1 MRRLIPTWLGPGK
14 RSLRGMLLAWVLLP
28 QLLLWLAGGY
38 ATYRLTAGHVN
49 AAADAVLLQATRA
62 LSRQVTPIGSGLVV
76 DFPKAAQAV
85 LEADPTD
92 RLLYMVSTPPGSL
105 VLGNYQLPLPAAQ
118 MVPRTGDPYFYDG
131 DVLVDPD
138 APGAGTRRVRIAAL
152 FLENGN
158 AQGQQQWMLVQV
170 ARSMVGREILVRQV
184 LVDTLLPL
192 SGLIV
197 LITVLLWA
205 GIRASLAPLHRLRSE
220 VEGRSP
226 INLAPLEIDAAPQEV
241 RSLVR
246 ALNELLASMQ
256 RNANAQQRFIADAA
270 HQLRTPLAGLQSQT
284 EIALRASS
292 DPAMTARLQLV
303 HGSAVRGAHLINQL
317 LMLARAE
324 PEAALADDLVPTDLV
339 RLVREVVAEM
349 VPIARRARF
358 DLGIDEASEDGG
370 LEVMANPRLLE
381 EALSNILDNAIVYAG
396 AGRQATVSVR
406 RLGNEAQIVVADDG
420 PGIAP
425 DFRGDVFDRFVR
437 ATDVG
442 AGCGLGLSIA
452 REIVLRH
459 GGAVALEPV
468 LPHGLRVIIRLPI
481 TNASGLHYG
490 IRLKV

>member
-1 MRRLIPTWLGPGK
+1 MRRLIRTWLGPGR

-62 LSRQVTPIGSGLVV
+62 LSRQVIPIGSGLVV

-92 RLLYMVSTPPGSL
+92 RLLYTVGTPPGSL
-105 VLGNYQLPLPAAQ
+105 VLGNYQLPLPPAD
-118 MVPRTGDPYFYDG
+118 MPPRAGDPYFYDG
-131 DVLVDPD
+131 YVLADPEHP
-138 APGAGTRRVRIAAL
+138 AAGTRRVRISAL
-152 FLENGN
+152 FLENGA

-170 ARSMVGREILVRQV
+170 ARSMVGRDILVKQV
-184 LVDTLLPL
+184 MLDTLLPL

-197 LITVLLWA
+197 LMTIVLWA
-205 GIRASLAPLHRLRSE
+205 GIRASLAPLYRLRSE

-226 INLAPLEIDAAPQEV
+226 INLAPLKIDDAPQEV
-241 RSLVR
+241 RALVQ
-246 ALNELLASMQ
+246 ALNELLDSLQ
-256 RNANAQQRFIADAA
+256 RSANTQQRFIADAA

-284 EIALRASS
+284 EIALRASN
-292 DPAMTARLQLV
+292 DAAMTARLQLV
-303 HGSAVRGAHLINQL
+303 HQSAVRGAHLINQL

-324 PEAALADDLVPTDLV
+324 PGSQLLDDLVRVDLGQLV
-339 RLVREVVAEM
+339 RSVVAEM
-349 VPIARRARF
+349 VPAARRARF
-358 DLGIDEASEDGG
+358 DLGMDQDGEDGVV
-370 LEVMANPRLLE
+370 EVMANPRLLG
-381 EALSNILDNAIVYAG
+381 EALSNIIDNAIVYAG

-406 RLGNEAQIVVADDG
+406 RLGSQAQILVSDDG

-459 GGAVALEPV
+459 GGSVALEPAV
-468 LPHGLRVIIRLPI
+468 PHGLRVILLLPI
-481 TNASGLHYG
+481 TELSGQGATASC
-490 IRLKV
+490 

>member
-1 MRRLIPTWLGPGK
+1 MQRLIRAFIGPHK

-38 ATYRLTAGHVN
+38 ATYRLTAGHLN
-49 AAADAVLLQATRA
+49 AAADAMLLQATRA
-62 LSRQVTPIGSGLVV
+62 LSRQVIPIGSGLVV

-92 RLLYMVSTPPGSL
+92 RLLYTVSTPPGSL
-105 VLGNYQLPLPAAQ
+105 VLGNQQLPLPPAHMPA
-118 MVPRTGDPYFYDG
+118 RTGEPYFYDG
-131 DVLVDPD
+131 EVPVDPENL
-138 APGAGTRRVRIAAL
+138 AAGTRRVRIAAL
-152 FLENGN
+152 FLENGT
-158 AQGQQQWMLVQV
+158 AQGRQQWMLVQV

-184 LVDTLLPL
+184 MVDTLLPL

-205 GIRASLAPLHRLRSE
+205 GIRASLAPLDRLRSE

-226 INLAPLEIDAAPQEV
+226 VNLAPLKIDAAPEEV

-256 RNANAQQRFIADAA
+256 RSANAQQRFIADAA

-303 HGSAVRGAHLINQL
+303 HGSAVRGAHLVNQL

-324 PEAALADDLVPTDLV
+324 PEASLVDDLVRTDLV

-358 DLGIDEASEDGG
+358 DLGIDEAGENEG
-370 LEVMANPRLLE
+370 LEVMANPRLLG

-396 AGRQATVSVR
+396 AGRQATVSVQ
-406 RLGNEAQIVVADDG
+406 RLGNQAQIVVSDDG

-459 GGAVALEPV
+459 GGTVDIEPV
-468 LPHGLRVIIRLPI
+468 LPHGLRVIVRLALMP
-481 TNASGLHYG
+481 ACESSF
-490 IRLKV
+490 